1 MRLNPKKINL
11 KSIALLKIHKMLNP
25 VIYELEIRNINQKKE
40 LYNLFNIESGLFP
53 KSVIIF
59 MEER

>member
-1 MRLNPKKINL
+1 MRFNSKRINL

-25 VIYELEIRNINQKKE
+25 VIYELEMRNVNQKKE
-40 LYNLFNIESGLFP
+40 LYKLLNVESELFP
-53 KSVIIF
+53 NSVIIF

>member
-1 MRLNPKKINL
+1 MRFNSKKINL

-25 VIYELEIRNINQKKE
+25 VIYELEMRNVNQQKE
-40 LYNLFNIESGLFP
+40 LYKLLNVESELFP
-53 KSVIIF
+53 NSVIIF

>member
-1 MRLNPKKINL
+1 MKFNSKKINL

-25 VIYELEIRNINQKKE
+25 VIYELEMRNVNQKKE
-40 LYNLFNIESGLFP
+40 LYKLLNVESEFFP
-53 KSVIIF
+53 NSVIIF